1 MIILK
6 VNKKN
11 GVQPLSEKHTF
22 GKTTWRFKALKENM
36 LTSETLFWDIPVLI
50 ENKVFRTKSF
60 DKRGHI
66 FLSQNNVSEVN
77 MFSFEALNLH
87 VVFPKVCFSER
98 GWTPVFL

>member
-1 MIILK
+1 MNELRYFKGIFRK
-6 VNKKN
+6 GVTYDNFKSYKKN

-50 ENKVFRTKSF
+50 KNKVFRTKSF

-66 FLSQNNVSEVN
+66 F
-77 MFSFEALNLH
+77 FSY
-87 VVFPKVCFSER
+87 
-98 GWTPVFL
+98 FLWHS